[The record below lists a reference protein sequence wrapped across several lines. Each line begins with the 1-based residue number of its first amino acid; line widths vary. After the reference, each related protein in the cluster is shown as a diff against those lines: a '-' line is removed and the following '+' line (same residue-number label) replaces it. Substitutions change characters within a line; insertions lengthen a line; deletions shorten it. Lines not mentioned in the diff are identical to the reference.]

1 MSFIGFKARENVT
14 TQRIHLLPHNFVVFV
29 LKMVTYLYT
38 LTFLEQKRLV
48 LRQNLNTL
56 NSYEKTIEN
65 NLIKH

>member
-1 MSFIGFKARENVT
+1 MANQVVT
-14 TQRIHLLPHNFVVFV
+14 TQSIHLLPHNGVVFA

-56 NSYEKTIEN
+56 SSYIVAFTKP
-65 NLIKH
+65 LM